1 MWPGFTFLLIVIG
14 DNYSIAPLTSAHV
27 LSGFGLWVMCPMHT
41 ARSHTQTATHHVPP
55 YPTAHVTVHGTL
67 ARAVATAFAPVT
79 CHEPAPSSQGV
90 LRTSPSSPARDTL
103 ATSKDTCP
111 APSSPL
117 PPSRRHGALILSRL
131 PRSPI
136 SDIHTSLPRLPC
148 LRYTQA
154 TLSWSHT
161 PSSPLH
167 TIQGGH
173 PFHSSFVSTQSQPP
187 F

>member
-1 MWPGFTFLLIVIG
+1 
-14 DNYSIAPLTSAHV
+14 
-27 LSGFGLWVMCPMHT
+27 MCPMHT

-136 SDIHTSLPRLPC
+136 SDVHTSLPRLPC

-161 PSSPLH
+161 PLPRRTPSRADTPSTAALSLHSHSHHSNEHPHLSPWANLRAPA
-167 TIQGGH
+167 I
-173 PFHSSFVSTQSQPP
+173 
-187 F
+187 